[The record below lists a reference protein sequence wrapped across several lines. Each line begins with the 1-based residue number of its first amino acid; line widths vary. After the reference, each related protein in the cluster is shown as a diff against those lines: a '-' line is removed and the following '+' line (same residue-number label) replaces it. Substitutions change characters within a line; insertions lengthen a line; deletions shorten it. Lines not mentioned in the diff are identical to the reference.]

1 LVIKIFIILFVSNI
15 YTLVKKLIPLA
26 FVATILLSSC
36 GTLFN
41 GGAATSY
48 QKTKPTPPAK
58 RSMKAGALIGDILL
72 FPPALI
78 LDFVN
83 GTIYKKQ

>member
-1 LVIKIFIILFVSNI
+1 M
-15 YTLVKKLIPLA
+15 KKLILMGII
-26 FVATILLSSC
+26 TLSLSSC

-58 RSMKAGALIGDILL
+58 RQLKAGALVGDILL

-83 GTIYKKQ
+83 GTIYRKEPK

>member
-1 LVIKIFIILFVSNI
+1 MKKILLTLTVS
-15 YTLVKKLIPLA
+15 TL
-26 FVATILLSSC
+26 LLSSC

-41 GGAATSY
+41 GGKPTAH
-48 QKTKPTPPAK
+48 QQTKPTPPAK
-58 RSMKAGALIGDILL
+58 RQLKAGAFIADILI

-83 GTIYKKQ
+83 GTIYQKQAN